1 MRIEKSMKIIKK
13 NVGNN
18 LNFFS
23 SEMCISEEFL
33 SENHLKLTYQKQL
46 ISNLDSK
53 HKDWS
58 KHIGY

>member
-1 MRIEKSMKIIKK
+1 MKIIRK
-13 NVGNN
+13 NDRTN

-23 SEMCISEEFL
+23 NEICISEKYL